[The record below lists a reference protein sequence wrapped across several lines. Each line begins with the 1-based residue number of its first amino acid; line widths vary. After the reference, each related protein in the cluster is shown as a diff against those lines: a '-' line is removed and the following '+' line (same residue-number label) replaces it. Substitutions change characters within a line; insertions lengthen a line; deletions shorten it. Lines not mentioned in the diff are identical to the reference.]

1 MYLYLLW
8 QKSRADRAV
17 TSARWKLWRNHHVS
31 CLLPKP
37 LRPVQTDSLFRA
49 YVPRKLVFLED
60 QSLSENSRSAL
71 SSYQNARADHLEDSC
86 VPMVLGNL
94 RTEDHPT
101 QPTVTLWHTPVLWT
115 LDYETLQ
122 IICLTAP
129 RTSPESS
136 NWLLIGYLGAQT
148 ILLFHGRPTWD
159 EWKKYN
165 CLNCT
170 SEISW
175 NINVLL

>member
-1 MYLYLLW
+1 MYLHLLW

-17 TSARWKLWRNHHVS
+17 TSARWKLWRNRHVS

-37 LRPVQTDSLFRA
+37 LRPGQTDSLFRA

-101 QPTVTLWHTPVLWT
+101 QPTVTLWHTPVLRRRIMKHYKSSVW
-115 LDYETLQ
+115 
-122 IICLTAP
+122 LTAP

-136 NWLLIGYLGAQT
+136 NWLLIGYSGAQT

-159 EWKKYN
+159 EWKYVIWLFELHKRDI
-165 CLNCT
+165 L
-170 SEISW
+170 EH
-175 NINVLL
+175 

>member
-1 MYLYLLW
+1 MAHEVVMITLYIHITCIFIFYGI

-17 TSARWKLWRNHHVS
+17 TSARWKLWRNRHVS

-49 YVPRKLVFLED
+49 YVPEKLVFLED

-71 SSYQNARADHLEDSC
+71 SSYQNARADHLEDTC

-101 QPTVTLWHTPVLWT
+101 QPAVTLWHTPVLCRRIMKHYKSSVW
-115 LDYETLQ
+115 
-122 IICLTAP
+122 P
-129 RTSPESS
+129 PSPHPSG
-136 NWLLIGYLGAQT
+136 IAR
-148 ILLFHGRPTWD
+148 I
-159 EWKKYN
+159 
-165 CLNCT
+165 
-170 SEISW
+170 
-175 NINVLL
+175 